1 MKNAF
6 SNLCL
11 NTSEDSNKVDFSL
24 ASQIIEKFSQPIGGY
39 ELTEVVDAYKRLNA
53 DHLQVMDR
61 IEEIIKR
68 DEIYDEDKEY
78 LADCDLFFNKISLNR
93 RCKMEY
99 DADIFESV
107 LHATLIETYNRSKI
121 FFGNDDAN
129 YWKLKEKE
137 YKAYF
142 IKKGCYV
149 EFMIKL
155 IGSLYYNQKSIY
167 DAFNTDFEN
176 KEDFS
181 EFYDISNLI
190 NYVEE
195 NNEYKDLNRRRLYF
209 VDEIINCKKFYLVI
223 SPKTKNDNFHKAYN
237 AFIENCEK
245 YIELIDY
252 EIKNKCVPEN
262 NTKVTDITNKIP
274 TSNNYRIASKRK
286 TDVVKILS
294 AMYDSRM
301 FVDANNKPITNKQ
314 ELMEAFG
321 DFFNEDLSSYSSL
334 LTQAKNKDHDTF
346 FKPFDQI
353 NRAITK
359 YYEGE

>member
-24 ASQIIEKFSQPIGGY
+24 ASQIIEQFSQPIGGY

-53 DHLQVMDR
+53 DHLQVMNR
-61 IEEIIKR
+61 IEEIITR
-68 DEIYDEDKEY
+68 DEMFDEDKEY
-78 LADCDLFFNKISLNR
+78 LEDCDLFFNEISLNR
-93 RCKMEY
+93 RCKMVY

-107 LHATLIETYNRSKI
+107 LHATLLETYNRSKI

-129 YWKLKEKE
+129 YWKIKEKE

-142 IKKGCYV
+142 IKKGCHIQ
-149 EFMIKL
+149 FMIKL
-155 IGSLYYNQKSIY
+155 IGSLYFNQKSIY
-167 DAFNTDFEN
+167 EAFNTDFEN

-195 NNEYKDLNRRRLYF
+195 NTEYKDLNKRRLYF

-223 SPKTKNDNFHKAYN
+223 SPKTKNENFHKAYN

-262 NTKVTDITNKIP
+262 NIKVTNITNKIP
-274 TSNNYRIASKRK
+274 SSNNYRIASRRK
-286 TDVVKILS
+286 TDVIKILS

-301 FVDANNKPITNKQ
+301 FVDTQGKHATNKQ

-321 DFFNEDLSSYSSL
+321 KFIGEDFKAYSTMLS
-334 LTQAKNKDHDTF
+334 QAKTNNPDQFLKV
-346 FKPFDQI
+346 FDDLRKAGKQYFE
-353 NRAITK
+353 K
-359 YYEGE
+359 E